1 MEEYNYKLES
11 ALKRA
16 VHYNKKYMNLKS
28 RLDAENALLF
38 VEDLL
43 HAYGDIETAKR
54 INALRS
60 AVDNLDTNIL
70 VKAGIFEQAKQIDRF
85 GGLSLCLNSANFAP
99 RMDFYMPGYTV
110 VRVNGFYTNL
120 GKIEGRL

>member
-11 ALKRA
+11 ALKKA

-38 VEDLL
+38 AEDLL
-43 HAYGDIETAKR
+43 HAYGDIETAQR

-70 VKAGIFEQAKQIDRF
+70 VNAGIFE
-85 GGLSLCLNSANFAP
+85 
-99 RMDFYMPGYTV
+99 
-110 VRVNGFYTNL
+110 
-120 GKIEGRL
+120 